1 MKENL
6 IVIPCR
12 MNSTRLPGKPLLKF
26 NGLPMVIRIA
36 RIASSAG
43 LGDVVIGCCDAEV
56 YDVAKK
62 FKVNVMF
69 QYYKVLISIGLIL
82 VFWYYLF
89 LILILI

>member
-36 RIASSAG
+36 KKATEAN
-43 LGDVVIGCCDAEV
+43 LGEVIIGCCDTEV
-56 YDVAKK
+56 YDIAKK
-62 FKVNVMF
+62 YKVNV
-69 QYYKVLISIGLIL
+69 YRKKIPSIL
-82 VFWYYLF
+82 W
-89 LILILI
+89 